1 VFFHK
6 VPGQAK
12 LRPLHNHSLTLSLE
26 PFADD
31 VEGAEGWNADP
42 LRVEEKERTEGFKA
56 GRRDGGCPVQVL
68 LCPLPLFRCTG
79 QGRVVSFGK
88 ELPGP
93 LRPLALQTCGEAV
106 WAEAAS
112 WNPVYGNSPE
122 IHQCLAPA
130 MLHLRVAHWHLIG
143 TSGGMF
149 LLSREGKS
157 HCILQPRDKGTSH
170 PSKQTNG
177 KQVLTHLAQQE
188 MLLHVDGHRIPD
200 SYSLWR
206 AKEKQVTLC
215 ICHLLVLLLLVAR
228 WQMENAISE
237 PSPTRRQ
244 PRECHSAGCHP
255 LVASSAPV
263 VAVDIYTFGGDIWHS
278 QSIVR

>member
-1 VFFHK
+1 M
-6 VPGQAK
+6 
-12 LRPLHNHSLTLSLE
+12 
-26 PFADD
+26 
-31 VEGAEGWNADP
+31 
-42 LRVEEKERTEGFKA
+42 EEKERTEGFKA
-56 GRRDGGCPVQVL
+56 GRRDGGCPAQVL
-68 LCPLPLFRCTG
+68 LCPLPLFRCTR
-79 QGRVVSFGK
+79 QGRVVSFG
-88 ELPGP
+88 
-93 LRPLALQTCGEAV
+93 
-106 WAEAAS
+106 
-112 WNPVYGNSPE
+112 
-122 IHQCLAPA
+122 
-130 MLHLRVAHWHLIG
+130 G
-143 TSGGMF
+143 TSGGRF
-149 LLSREGKS
+149 LLSRGGKS
-157 HCILQPRDKGTSH
+157 HCILQSRDKGTSH

>member
-31 VEGAEGWNADP
+31 VEGAEGWNSDP

-79 QGRVVSFGK
+79 QGRVVSFG
-88 ELPGP
+88 
-93 LRPLALQTCGEAV
+93 
-106 WAEAAS
+106 
-112 WNPVYGNSPE
+112 
-122 IHQCLAPA
+122 
-130 MLHLRVAHWHLIG
+130 G
-143 TSGGMF
+143 TSGGIF
-149 LLSREGKS
+149 LLSRGGKR